1 MKYTWSPE
9 PTIHTHLPVLQVLLR
24 RFAQTI
30 VAGVGRLVF
39 LSFVIGALH
48 DRKGTSMMVW
58 ISTMTVL
65 TVRIAIAMVK
75 IILMYKDNSVDR

>member
-1 MKYTWSPE
+1 M
-9 PTIHTHLPVLQVLLR
+9 IARV
-24 RFAQTI
+24 
-30 VAGVGRLVF
+30 
-39 LSFVIGALH
+39 
-48 DRKGTSMMVW
+48 TSMMVW